1 MLAST
6 AGVGGSGSGEG
17 TEGTSPAIEMSQAEQ
32 EKLWWQASAAVKKGK
47 VYGLG
52 SLARDSMKSVG
63 TSSAGTSSRR
73 SARESEL
80 EKKVENLENLLAEK
94 DEKMKKM
101 EERLDAIDA
110 RDEAMRI
117 MQQQLS
123 MLMRQQRWS
132 RFAASKT
139 MRMKSRKQTG
149 LPPHPPPD
157 EDHEE

>member
-63 TSSAGTSSRR
+63 TSSAGNEFKAQQERVSWKKKWKTSRIYLQKRR
-73 SARESEL
+73 
-80 EKKVENLENLLAEK
+80 KN
-94 DEKMKKM
+94 
-101 EERLDAIDA
+101 EEDGGETRCH
-110 RDEAMRI
+110 RY
-117 MQQQLS
+117 
-123 MLMRQQRWS
+123 
-132 RFAASKT
+132 
-139 MRMKSRKQTG
+139 
-149 LPPHPPPD
+149 
-157 EDHEE
+157 